1 MTRFNKEALL
11 IDEADDM
18 VLVKAFTNGL
28 QFGEFLFSIY
38 KNDPKTMA
46 DMLCKAMKYMN
57 MEDAMTAWGGR
68 PKKRERQDDPYLD
81 KGRKTTWTNEQRDER
96 RSRPLFGRMVSFT
109 PLNTTV
115 D

>member
-1 MTRFNKEALL
+1 MGLYKRLSASLLNIKQREDESLRFYMTRFNKEALL

-57 MEDAMTAWGGR
+57 MEDAMTA
-68 PKKRERQDDPYLD
+68 
-81 KGRKTTWTNEQRDER
+81 
-96 RSRPLFGRMVSFT
+96 
-109 PLNTTV
+109 
-115 D
+115 